1 MYIDL
6 VLLVILILVI
16 IMFFKRFSSFVFLLV
31 IIEIFLKIL
40 AFIKNN
46 IGLKDVAAVI
56 DKYLPESILDII
68 DKYTGNWQIVN
79 IILRWCF
86 AILMMIF
93 LSYIFKIF
101 LNKKKI

>member
-6 VLLVILILVI
+6 ILLVILILII
-16 IMFFKRFSSFVFLLV
+16 IMFFKRFSSFVFLMA

-56 DKYLPESILDII
+56 NKYLPESILDII
-68 DKYTGNWQIVN
+68 DKYTGNWGIIN
-79 IILRWCF
+79 AILRWSF
-86 AILMMIF
+86 IIIMMIF
-93 LSYIFKIF
+93 LSYIIKIF

>member
-6 VLLVILILVI
+6 ILLVVLILVI
-16 IMFFKRFSSFVFLLV
+16 IMFFKRFSSFVFLMA

-56 DKYLPESILDII
+56 DKYLPESILEII
-68 DKYTGNWQIVN
+68 DKYTGNWDIIN
-79 IILRWCF
+79 AILRWSF

>member
-6 VLLVILILVI
+6 ILLVILILI
-16 IMFFKRFSSFVFLLV
+16 IVMFFKRFSSFVFLMA

-56 DKYLPESILDII
+56 NKYLPESILDII
-68 DKYTGNWQIVN
+68 DKYTGNWGIVN
-79 IILRWCF
+79 AILRWSF
-86 AILMMIF
+86 IIIMMIF
-93 LSYIFKIF
+93 LSYIIKIF